1 MPGGSCTLGAS
12 ASSSGHCSVT
22 SPSWHAQLSLD
33 RQLRTKEAE
42 ATDMSKVKA
51 WHSGEK
57 RLNQRGRSCSGRCR
71 RCKVAVPPLAVL
83 LQLHSPTPPLRAP
96 CHPPTES
103 RARRTPW
110 LDWQA
115 APQFFLGAAE
125 QLARQLDLRAPPR
138 IGDTHDQNQWR
149 SYSACS
155 MQRKSRLRSARRVR
169 SKTWLPTAAFSVG
182 AQPAKLPRSCTRKS
196 PFWELHVIHW

>member
-1 MPGGSCTLGAS
+1 MPGGSCKLGAS

-57 RLNQRGRSCSGRCR
+57 RLNQRGRPCSGRCR

-96 CHPPTES
+96 CHPPGES

-125 QLARQLDLRAPPR
+125 QLARQLDLRTPPALATRMIR
-138 IGDTHDQNQWR
+138 INGDHTAHA
-149 SYSACS
+149 ACS
-155 MQRKSRLRSARRVR
+155 GRAGSVRRD
-169 SKTWLPTAAFSVG
+169 AFE
-182 AQPAKLPRSCTRKS
+182 AKLGCQQLPSALARSQQSCRVAARGRALSGSST
-196 PFWELHVIHW
+196 